1 MFTKEQIEEIAKKL
15 SLLSIKDSEFS
26 ESTTFTEEDYIA
38 IVQNEGGIQKN
49 KKIKLKNI
57 SQDYS
62 TLIKEINS
70 LKTQLSELEKEMVKS
85 TGIRYI
91 EYVNST
97 PADPKE
103 DTLYIIK
110 ECD

>member
-26 ESTTFTEEDYIA
+26 ESTTPTEDDYVA

-49 KKIKLKNI
+49 KKVKLKNLLK
-57 SQDYS
+57 DYT
-62 TLIKEINS
+62 TLINKINS
-70 LKTQLSELEKEMVKS
+70 LKTQLSGLEKEVVKS
-85 TGIRYI
+85 TGIRHI
-91 EYVNST
+91 EYVTST
-97 PADPKE
+97 PANPKE

-110 ECD
+110 ECN

>member
-26 ESTTFTEEDYIA
+26 ESSTSTEDDYIA
-38 IVQNEGGIQKN
+38 IVQNESGIQKN
-49 KKIKLKNI
+49 KKIKLK
-57 SQDYS
+57 SLLKDYS

-97 PADPKE
+97 PADPRE

-110 ECD
+110 ECN

>member
-1 MFTKEQIEEIAKKL
+1 MFTKEQIEEIARKL
-15 SLLSIKDSEFS
+15 SLRSIKDSEFS
-26 ESTTFTEEDYIA
+26 ESTTPTEDDYIA
-38 IVQNEGGIQKN
+38 IVQNESGIQKN
-49 KKIKLKNI
+49 KKIKLKHLLK
-57 SQDYS
+57 DYS
-62 TLIKEINS
+62 TLISEINS
-70 LKTQLSELEKEMVKS
+70 LKTQLSELEKDIVKS
-85 TGIRYI
+85 TEIRHI